1 MELGVLIYVT
11 VVCLFSVWGI
21 VLGLVIAIDKFT
33 KYTVVGIAFYTV
45 MTIPLWIYV
54 FLFSLFNCIITGV
67 KDMAVMLCD
76 DLKDEFQGFRK
87 TMQRNNDSKF
97 FAIITKDKYIANR
110 IKQQK
115 EDVNRVLGRLE
126 K

>member
-11 VVCLFSVWGI
+11 CVYLFSAWCI
-21 VLGLVIAIDKFT
+21 VLGLVLVIDKFT
-33 KYTVVGIAFYTV
+33 KYTVVGTAFYAV
-45 MTIPLWIYV
+45 MTIPLWVYV
-54 FLFSLFNCIITGV
+54 FLFALFNCIITGV
-67 KDMAVMLCD
+67 KDMAAMLCD
-76 DLKDEFQGFRK
+76 DLKHEFQGFRK
-87 TMQRNNDSKF
+87 TMQRNNDSKI

>member
-1 MELGVLIYVT
+1 MELGVLFYVT
-11 VVCLFSVWGI
+11 VVCLFSAWCI

-33 KYTVVGIAFYTV
+33 KYTVVGTAFYAV
-45 MTIPLWIYV
+45 MTIPLWVYV
-54 FLFSLFNCIITGV
+54 FLFALFNCIITGV
-67 KDMAVMLCD
+67 KDMAAMLCD
-76 DLKDEFQGFRK
+76 DLKHEFQGFRN

-97 FAIITKDKYIANR
+97 FAIITKDKYVANR